1 MDIFNEYN
9 ITKKVIDFV
18 DESENMLLAKFKEAD
33 DILLYNQLKVL
44 SAFKKN
50 RVSERHFAET
60 TGYGYNDDGR
70 DVIDR
75 VFSDVFKA
83 ESAMVR
89 THFFN
94 GTHAIVTCLFGIL
107 RPGDTLLS
115 ITNAPYATVRTA
127 ISSPSASGTLKD
139 FGIFYKQV
147 DLLKNGKINII
158 KTIESIDETTKMI
171 YMQRSTGYDNR
182 KAIDIDEI
190 EQAIQEIRKIK
201 KDIIIFIDNCYGEF
215 IEKREPCEVGADI
228 IAGSLIKNIG
238 AGIAKTGG
246 YIAGKK
252 SLVEMCAQ
260 RLNTPGIG
268 SEAGANL
275 NQNRNILQGLFL
287 APKITNQALR
297 NAMLMGECFSRS
309 GYQTYPDNKDKRS
322 DIIQAICLKN
332 KNEIELFC
340 KAIQEI
346 SPIDSYVTPYAWSM
360 PGYDSDV
367 IMAAGCFIQGSSI
380 EMSADSPMKEPY
392 MVYFQ
397 GGLTYEHGKC
407 AVMNVLSKMQ
417 LVK

>member
-1 MDIFNEYN
+1 MSIFNEYS
-9 ITKKVIDFV
+9 ITKNIIDFV
-18 DESENMLLAKFKEAD
+18 NESENALLSKFKETD
-33 DILLYNQLKVL
+33 NILLYNQLKVL

-70 DVIDR
+70 DVVDR
-75 VFSDVFKA
+75 VFADIFKA
-83 ESAMVR
+83 EAAIVR

-94 GTHAIVTCLFGIL
+94 GTHAIVTALFGIL

-115 ITNAPYATVRTA
+115 ITNAPYTTVKTA
-127 ISSPSASGTLKD
+127 ISSPNAFGTLED
-139 FGIFYKQV
+139 FGIHYKQV
-147 DLLKNGKINII
+147 DLMENGGIDIY
-158 KTIESIDETTKMI
+158 KTIESIDENTKMI
-171 YMQRSTGYDNR
+171 YIQRSTGYDNR
-182 KAIDIDEI
+182 KAVDIDEI
-190 EQAIQEIRKIK
+190 EKAIQDIKKKK

-238 AGIAKTGG
+238 GGMAKAGG
-246 YIAGKK
+246 YIAGKTV
-252 SLVEMCAQ
+252 LVEMCAQ

-268 SEAGANL
+268 REAGANL
-275 NQNRNILQGLFL
+275 NQNRNILQGVFL

-297 NAMLMGECFSRS
+297 NAMLMGECFSRL
-309 GYQTYPDNKDKRS
+309 GYKIYPSTTDKRS

-332 KNEIELFC
+332 KDEIEIFC

-346 SPIDSYVTPYAWSM
+346 SPIDSYVTPYAWEM

-392 MVYFQ
+392 TVYFQ

-407 AVMNVLSKMQ
+407 AVMNVLTKMQ
-417 LVK
+417 LIK

>member
-1 MDIFNEYN
+1 MDIFSEYN
-9 ITKKVIDFV
+9 ITKNIINFV
-18 DESENMLLAKFKEAD
+18 NESEEMLITKFKTMDE
-33 DILLYNQLKVL
+33 ILLYNQLKVL
-44 SAFKKN
+44 SAFKTN

-70 DVIDR
+70 EIVDQ
-75 VFSDVFKA
+75 VFSDVFKTEA
-83 ESAMVR
+83 AIVR

-94 GTHAIVTCLFGIL
+94 GTHAIVTALFGIL

-115 ITNAPYATVRTA
+115 ITNAPYATVKTA
-127 ISSPSASGTLKD
+127 ISSSSASGTLKD
-139 FGIFYKQV
+139 FGIHYKQV
-147 DLLKNGKINII
+147 DLTQDGKIDIS
-158 KTIESIDETTKMI
+158 KTIDIIDKHTKMI
-171 YMQRSTGYDNR
+171 YIQRSTGYDNR
-182 KAIDIDEI
+182 KAVDIDEI
-190 EQAIQEIRKIK
+190 EHAIKEIK
-201 KDIIIFIDNCYGEF
+201 KTKEDVIIFIDNCYGEF
-215 IEKREPCEVGADI
+215 IEEREPCEVGADL

-238 AGIAKTGG
+238 GGIAKSGG

-252 SLVEMCAQ
+252 TFVEMCAQ

-287 APKITNQALR
+287 APKITNQALK
-297 NAMLMGECFSRS
+297 NAMLMGECFRRL
-309 GYQTYPDNKDKRS
+309 GYRVYPDNNDKRS
-322 DIIQAICLKN
+322 DIIQAICLNN
-332 KNEIELFC
+332 KNEIETFC

-346 SPIDSYVTPYAWSM
+346 SPIDSYVTPYAWAM

-392 MVYFQ
+392 TVYFQ

-407 AVMNVLSKMQ
+407 AVMNVLSKMC
-417 LVK
+417 LID